1 MMSSKTM
8 VSEQTKINKIRLI
21 DKVSIDWSVILL
33 CIPGV
38 IFVVI
43 AIFGPMVISF
53 NPMETHIED
62 RLLPP
67 GASLGNGAVTLLGTD
82 SAGRD
87 VLMQIVYGARISL
100 LVAVSTVLIGGLV
113 GMVAGMIS
121 GFFGGIID
129 TIIMR
134 IVDIQLSFPS
144 TILAILFAGVLGP
157 SVTNIII
164 TLSITR
170 WPTFARLAR
179 SATLAVKS
187 KDYVDSARIIGMK
200 NVRLLAK
207 YILPSCLSPLLVIA
221 TVQIG
226 LVVISEASLSFLG
239 LGTTQANPSWGL
251 IIANGRDYLS
261 SAWWIS
267 TMPGIA
273 LAIVVVSIGF
283 LGDKLRDKF
292 DTFVD

>member
-1 MMSSKTM
+1 MSSKTI
-8 VSEQTKINKIRLI
+8 VSEQTKINKISLI
-21 DKVSIDWSVILL
+21 DKISADWKVILL
-33 CIPGV
+33 CIPTV
-38 IFVVI
+38 IFVLI

-67 GASLGNGAVTLLGTD
+67 GASLDNGVVTLLGTD

-100 LVAVSTVLIGGLV
+100 LVAAATVLIGGLV

-121 GFFGGIID
+121 GFFGGLVD

-170 WPTFARLAR
+170 WVIFARVAR

-187 KDYVDSARIIGMK
+187 KDFVDSARVIGMK
-200 NVRLLAK
+200 NVRLLAR

-226 LVVISEASLSFLG
+226 LVIISEASLSFLG
-239 LGTTQANPSWGL
+239 LGTTQAHPSWGL

-273 LAIVVVSIGF
+273 LAIVVVSVGF